1 MKSEVLM
8 LVENIHDPALKLN
21 LLREYLQAFILRS
34 LHESNAFDSLSFVG
48 GTALR
53 FLHGLPRFSEDLDFS
68 LEQPQ
73 GYEIGTWLDK
83 IKRDLTFANFQVE
96 VPSVND
102 RKTVHAA
109 WVRTSELL
117 HAAGLAA
124 MPQQKL
130 SIKLEIDTQPPAG
143 AVLETTLV
151 NRKFLA
157 APPGNTSVNRS
168 LMFALRHHDLPSLFA
183 GKIHA
188 MSTRN
193 YLKGRDWYDLVWF
206 RTLHTP
212 RIEPNYVLLQNAL
225 QQTSANWPAEQWT
238 GQVRAKL
245 AALDIKV
252 LRGDVAPFLER
263 QTDAELLTKEYI
275 QQLL

>member
-1 MKSEVLM
+1 MKSEALK
-8 LVENIHDPALKLN
+8 LVENVSDPALKLN

-68 LEQPQ
+68 LEQPK
-73 GYEIGTWLDK
+73 GYAIQSWLGK

-96 VPSVND
+96 VPPAND
-102 RKTVHAA
+102 RKTVHTA
-109 WVRTSELL
+109 WVGTSELL
-117 HAAGLAA
+117 KEAGLAA
-124 MPQQKL
+124 VPQQKL
-130 SIKLEIDTQPPAG
+130 SIKLEIDTKPPAG
-143 AVLETTLV
+143 AKLETTVV
-151 NRKFLA
+151 NRQFLA
-157 APPGNTSVNRS
+157 TPPGNIAVNRQ
-168 LMFALRHHDLPSLFA
+168 LLFALRHHDLPSLFA

-206 RTLHTP
+206 RTLRTP

-225 QQTSANWPAEQWT
+225 HQTGANWQAEQWT
-238 GQVRAKL
+238 EQVREKL
-245 AALDIKV
+245 DALDLKA
-252 LRGDVAPFLER
+252 LRADVVPFLER
-263 QTDAELLTKEYI
+263 QNDAELLTKENI
-275 QQLL
+275 HKLL

>member
-1 MKSEVLM
+1 MKSEALL
-8 LVENIHDPALKLN
+8 LVENVSDPALKLN

-68 LEQPQ
+68 LEQPK
-73 GYEIGTWLDK
+73 GYALQLWLDK
-83 IKRDLTFANFQVE
+83 IKRDLTFANFQIE
-96 VPSVND
+96 VPLAND
-102 RKTVHAA
+102 RKTVHTA

-117 HAAGLAA
+117 KEAGLAA
-124 MPQQKL
+124 VPQQKL
-130 SIKLEIDTQPPAG
+130 SIKLEIDTKPPAG
-143 AVLETTLV
+143 ATLETTLV
-151 NRKFLA
+151 NRQFLA
-157 APPGNTSVNRS
+157 TPPGSIAVNRQ

-188 MSTRN
+188 MSTRD

-206 RTLHTP
+206 RTLRIP

-225 QQTSANWPAEQWT
+225 HQTGANWQAKQWT
-238 GQVRAKL
+238 EQLRVKL
-245 AALDIKV
+245 DALDFKA
-252 LRGDVAPFLER
+252 LRADVTSFLEH
-263 QTDAELLTKEYI
+263 QADAALLTKANI
-275 QQLL
+275 QKLL

>member
-1 MKSEVLM
+1 MKSEALK
-8 LVENIHDPALKLN
+8 LVENVSDPALKLN

-68 LEQPQ
+68 LEQPK
-73 GYEIGTWLDK
+73 GYALQSWLGK

-96 VPSVND
+96 VPPAND
-102 RKTVHAA
+102 RKTVHTA

-117 HAAGLAA
+117 KEAGLAA
-124 MPQQKL
+124 VPQQKL
-130 SIKLEIDTQPPAG
+130 SIKLEIDTKPPAG
-143 AVLETTLV
+143 ATLETTLV
-151 NRKFLA
+151 NRQFLA
-157 APPGNTSVNRS
+157 TPPGSIVVNRQ

-188 MSTRN
+188 MSTRD

-206 RTLHTP
+206 RTLRTP

-225 QQTSANWPAEQWT
+225 HQTGANWQAERWA
-238 GQVRAKL
+238 GELRVKL
-245 AALDIKV
+245 DALDLKALKADIT
-252 LRGDVAPFLER
+252 PFLER
-263 QTDAELLTKEYI
+263 QADAALLTKENI
-275 QQLL
+275 HKLL